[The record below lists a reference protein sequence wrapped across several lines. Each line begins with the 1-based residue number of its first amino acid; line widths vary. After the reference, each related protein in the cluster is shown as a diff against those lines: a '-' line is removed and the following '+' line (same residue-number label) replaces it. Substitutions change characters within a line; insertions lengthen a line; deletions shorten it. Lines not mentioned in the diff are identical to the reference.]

1 MLLQGATLVG
11 QGRWEGKQYRF
22 GMQEG
27 VLDIAPFRGALTPE
41 AEAIVNGVKQDIL
54 MAKIDLIE

>member
-1 MLLQGATLVG
+1 MG